1 MSDTMR
7 GVPFPELLKCALAE
21 YRKSGSFYHVPVRKG
36 TGQGL
41 MQLAGRPLSLP
52 VGPAAGPHTQ
62 LAQNLIAGFAA
73 GARIFELKTVQI
85 LEGEALGIQKPCIYV
100 DDEAYNIEWST
111 ELTVREAAEEYIKGY
126 LALQLLAKECGLDAD
141 FQFHISVGY
150 DLAGIQS
157 PKIDWFLNTMQDASS
172 TPFWEQ
178 CLQQAE
184 ACLSLFER
192 VDAAFLRSIDPHI
205 SNLVTLS
212 TMHGCPADEIEQ
224 IAAYLIE
231 QKGFHTYIKCNPTLI
246 GYDNVRKL
254 LDDLG
259 YGYVSF
265 DHSHFEHDMKLP
277 DAVAMIERLQKR
289 AETQGVTFGV
299 KLTNTFPV
307 QIQHEEL
314 AGDAMYMSGKPLF
327 PLAIH
332 VALALSQATDGR
344 LPISFSGGIDA
355 HNMQAV
361 LDCGIAPVTVATLLL
376 KAGGYRN
383 LARLADL
390 APASIPAQVDVAKLE
405 ALCASIRQDPYYRK
419 PEVAKKQV
427 PPSTPPI
434 ACFRCRNCVDVCPNR
449 ANVPLP
455 ELKAAVHV
463 DSYCNECGNCAC
475 LCPFGYIPYRDKFTY
490 FETEADFMSSS
501 NDGFLNR
508 EKYRWNGAVSTDF
521 SALPEDLRQVVDT
534 FLAQKDGVS
543 V

>member
-7 GVPFPELLKCALAE
+7 GVAFPELLKCALAE
-21 YRKSGSFYHVPVRKG
+21 YRKSQSFYHVPVRKVAREDS
-36 TGQGL
+36 
-41 MQLAGRPLSLP
+41 MQFAGRPLSLP

-73 GARIFELKTVQI
+73 GARVFELKTVQI
-85 LEGEALGIQKPCIYV
+85 LEGEALEIQKPCIYV

-111 ELTVREAAEEYIKGY
+111 ELTVQEAAEEYIKGY
-126 LALQLLAKECGLDAD
+126 LALLLLAKECGLDGD

-172 TPFWEQ
+172 SPFWQ
-178 CLQQAE
+178 TCLQQAE
-184 ACLSLFER
+184 ACLPLFER
-192 VDAAFLRSIDPHI
+192 VDAAFLHSINPHV
-205 SNLVTLS
+205 SNFVTLS

-231 QKGFHTYIKCNPTLI
+231 RKGFHTYIKCNPTLI
-246 GYDNVRKL
+246 GYDKVRKL
-254 LDDLG
+254 LNDLG

-277 DAVAMIERLQKR
+277 DAVAMIGRLQR
-289 AETQGVTFGV
+289 LAQAHGVTFGV

-307 QIQHEEL
+307 QIRHEEL

-327 PLAIH
+327 PLAIQ
-332 VALALSQATDGR
+332 VACTLSQATEGC
-344 LPISFSGGIDA
+344 LPISFSGGIDT
-355 HNMQAV
+355 HNIQAV
-361 LDCGIAPVTVATLLL
+361 LSCGIAPVTVATLLL

-383 LARLADL
+383 LTRLADL
-390 APASIPAQVDVAKLE
+390 VRASIPQQVDVAKLE
-405 ALCASIRQDPYYRK
+405 ALCQSILQDPYYRK
-419 PEVAKKQV
+419 TEGKKKQV
-427 PPSTPPI
+427 PPSTPPT
-434 ACFRCRNCVDVCPNR
+434 ACFRCHNCVDVCPNR

-455 ELKAAVHV
+455 GLKAAVHL

-490 FETEADFMSSS
+490 FEAEVDFAASM

-508 EKYRWNGAVSTDF
+508 EKYRLNGVVSTDF
-521 SALPEDLRQVVDT
+521 SALPEELQRVVDT
-534 FLAQKDGVS
+534 FLAQKAGVS